1 MPDETLM
8 RNLREH
14 VFADPELSV
23 FALLDGASVDGLVKM
38 LWEHQPEHVCLYRG
52 ELEPDMAEVAPYL
65 IRLEPDAEF
74 TEWVLTRGW
83 GNHWGIF
90 AVTDADLRALRRH
103 FRTFTMV
110 RDPDGKLLYFRYY
123 DPRVLRVYLPTCNEE
138 EMAIVFGPVAH
149 YLLEDEDPK
158 FLLCFRQRAGEP
170 ERARI
175 PLVESAEDTP

>member
-1 MPDETLM
+1 MADEAVI
-8 RNLREH
+8 RALREH
-14 VFADPELSV
+14 LFADPERSV

-38 LWEHQPEHVCLYRG
+38 LWEQKPEHVCLYRG

-65 IRLEPDAEF
+65 IRLVPDAEF
-74 TEWVLTRGW
+74 TEWVLARGW

-138 EMAIVFGPVAH
+138 EMAIVFGPVAC
-149 YLLEDEDPK
+149 YLLEDEDPRI
-158 FLLCFRQRAGEP
+158 LLRFRQRAGAP
-170 ERARI
+170 ERVKV
-175 PLVESAEDTP
+175 PLVEGAEASP